1 MVICVGRVE
10 LSEENGFLDLINVSS
25 VFSIIV
31 NFHLQ
36 SSQLLELEEWKNQ
49 EKEVNDKTAETV
61 FMGLIVLFLFFS
73 YAFLSLTVGFFN
85 SNANEHKYYH
95 LDLRSANLF
104 ECDVDLLE
112 LIA

>member
-1 MVICVGRVE
+1 MVKLLR
-10 LSEENGFLDLINVSS
+10 LFL
-25 VFSIIV
+25 
-31 NFHLQ
+31 
-36 SSQLLELEEWKNQ
+36 
-49 EKEVNDKTAETV
+49 
-61 FMGLIVLFLFFS
+61 MGLIVLFLFFS

-85 SNANEHKYYH
+85 SNASEHKYYH